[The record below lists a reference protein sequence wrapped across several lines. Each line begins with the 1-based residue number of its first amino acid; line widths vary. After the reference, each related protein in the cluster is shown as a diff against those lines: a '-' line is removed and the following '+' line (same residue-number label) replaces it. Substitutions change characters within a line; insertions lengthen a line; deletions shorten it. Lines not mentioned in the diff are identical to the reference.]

1 MGVSPCDFMQLVAAK
16 PRFFRGFFIACI
28 CARLPC
34 GCTSARL
41 GAKLGMFDL
50 LMRCFFVVGTCY
62 PCCQSRSSQRG
73 SHAWPRPSINSMAS
87 GNHCDY
93 RDNLAEKALEQ
104 NSAVSDMHKLLEHR
118 YLRTGL
124 CKRGQ
129 TASLLPY
136 LTVGPKRNGR
146 GPGGNHDSIATKLVE
161 RFASAILCGNDPADL
176 PYHLTEREP
185 AQVFPSLRLTAS
197 PRN

>member
-1 MGVSPCDFMQLVAAK
+1 MSSERLGHTSITLARSVLCDVGACSVRVPCCAVFCDAQVPTSWISEGFPWMFASPWGYPGAVACTCLRLNPGFSGV
-16 PRFFRGFFIACI
+16 FFIACI

-104 NSAVSDMHKLLEHR
+104 NSAVSDMHKLLEH
-118 YLRTGL
+118 
-124 CKRGQ
+124 
-129 TASLLPY
+129 
-136 LTVGPKRNGR
+136 
-146 GPGGNHDSIATKLVE
+146 
-161 RFASAILCGNDPADL
+161 
-176 PYHLTEREP
+176 
-185 AQVFPSLRLTAS
+185 
-197 PRN
+197 